1 MYGLPHRNGDSLNFR
16 ISLHRSQIPF
26 QNIALRLPCLTCKL
40 PKEKICLFKPYGSES
55 VTDEFNDLLGRSL
68 AELRK
73 HFLDLEQPV
82 PQKLVER
89 LEKDS
94 RSGAKK
100 LALAIQQRQLKNRRE
115 DQRLRKLLE
124 FESELW
130 SQGVHNIAGIDE
142 AGMAPLAGPV
152 VAAAVIL
159 PQGYTLQGLDD
170 SKKISNEQRRL
181 ELSLRIKAEAI
192 CWCVGRAE
200 PEEIDSINIYQ
211 AGLLAMRRAM
221 EGLSVAP
228 DYLLIDA
235 RTLPNC
241 VCPQKGIIHGDALS
255 ASIAA
260 ASIIAKTTRDL
271 HMREMDLQYPEYGF
285 ASHKGYPTPEHLN
298 ALRNH
303 GSSAIHRKSFA
314 PVRATLGRDPIQNG
328 LFPNCQ

>member
-1 MYGLPHRNGDSLNFR
+1 M
-16 ISLHRSQIPF
+16 
-26 QNIALRLPCLTCKL
+26 
-40 PKEKICLFKPYGSES
+40 
-55 VTDEFNDLLGRSL
+55 TDEINDLLGRSL

-73 HFLDLEQPV
+73 HFLDLERPV
-82 PQKLVER
+82 PKELVER

-94 RSGAKK
+94 RRGAKR
-100 LALAIQQRQLKNRRE
+100 LALAIQKRQLKNNRE

-130 SQGVHNIAGIDE
+130 IQGVHNIAGIDE

-159 PQGYTLQGLDD
+159 PQGYALQGLDD

-181 ELSLRIKAEAI
+181 ELSFRIKKEAI
-192 CWCVGRAE
+192 CWSVGRAE
-200 PEEIDSINIYQ
+200 AEEIDSINIYQ

-221 EGLSVAP
+221 EGLSITP

-235 RTLPNC
+235 RRLPNC
-241 VCPQKGIIHGDALS
+241 VCPQKGIVHGDALS

-271 HMREMDLQYPEYGF
+271 HMREMDLLYPEYGF
-285 ASHKGYPTPEHLN
+285 ASHKGYPTPEHLR
-298 ALRNH
+298 ALSKH

-314 PVRATLGRDPIQNG
+314 PVRATLGRDHMQSG
-328 LFPNCQ
+328 LFLNFP